1 MINLIVYKTFM
12 KPFIPTRTRFLSMN
26 TAACAL
32 ALTGAVLLPTQSAHA
47 QSIGV
52 QLNGGT
58 VNFSEAAPV
67 NIGGSVFVP
76 MRGVFEAMN
85 ASVRYQ
91 ASTRTIIAARDNRE
105 IQLTIGSTAAYI
117 NGTPINL
124 SQPARVI
131 NGSTFVPLR
140 FVADAL
146 GANVRWESASRT
158 VIIQDDALNNGD
170 RATIAVGENTTIGNV
185 PTTGIGTT
193 PNPINPNPV
202 TPTVPTNGTT
212 AAEGI
217 TAVFERVDTAP
228 PASMVLTVN
237 GQNKRYDMAANVDVY
252 TQVGNGTTFGPLV
265 PIDPANLRPGE
276 DVQVVLNEGMITR
289 VTAKRVVRAGR
300 VLSSNGNR
308 IVLTDG
314 TQLNIGARLRYTN
327 PQGENTTEAA
337 LAPNETVALF
347 VRQNTGA
354 IYGVSAT
361 PADVAAANN
370 LGVTATIPGNTNTNT
385 STIVN
390 PGAATMGAITMVKH
404 SAATPLTTNGVINVE
419 VRGTP
424 GLRGTFSLSQKL
436 SELPLAEGPAGLYRG
451 TYTVRTGDDVLN
463 SFVTARLV
471 GTANG
476 ANVDETQQSEAP
488 LTIDTVAPRIISIE
502 PAVGSTIGETRPTL
516 IVTVDDVGGS
526 GLAKARYQLTDAAGN
541 RPIAPMTVVP
551 PNRATVVV
559 NTLAAGRVSGRVGV
573 SDAAGNELLAP
584 FSFTVQPRAGA
595 ITSVTQ
601 DSTRP
606 LRLNDVITVDVQAQ
620 PGGRATFDL
629 VMPNNQVVANNVP
642 MNEINGTGRYRG
654 TYNFNV
660 LPNADQVR
668 VRARFDD
675 LNGGIDTLE
684 AQTPV
689 MLANTATVNQTFSIT
704 APMQNSV
711 AGNNV
716 TVSGRGTPGALV
728 DVTVTAQGVRT
739 LFGIIGYQQFSQA
752 VDTKQ
757 VQVDAQGNWTTPAIT
772 LTAPKGIAQL
782 RYEISAVQTDFGNQK
797 SQPQTVTLNVQ

>member
-1 MINLIVYKTFM
+1 M
-12 KPFIPTRTRFLSMN
+12 KPLLTTRTRFLSVK

-32 ALTGAVLLPTQSAHA
+32 ALTGAVLLPTQSAYA
-47 QSIGV
+47 QNIGV
-52 QLNGGT
+52 QLNGNS

-67 NIGGSVFVP
+67 NISGSVLVP

-91 ASTRTIIAARDNRE
+91 AATRTIIAGRGNRE
-105 IQLTIGSTAAYI
+105 IQLSIGSATAYV
-117 NGTPINL
+117 NGSPITL
-124 SQPARVI
+124 SQPARII

-146 GANVRWESASRT
+146 GASVRWESATST
-158 VIIQDDALNNGD
+158 VIINDEAQQGGGD
-170 RATIAVGENTTIGNV
+170 MGGTTPPPMTGTSNV
-185 PTTGIGTT
+185 PTTGIGNT
-193 PNPINPNPV
+193 PNPV
-202 TPTVPTNGTT
+202 TPIPNPPTTVPATGTT

-228 PASMVLTVN
+228 PASMVLLVG

-265 PIDPANLRPGE
+265 PIDPTNLRPGE

-300 VLSSNGNR
+300 VLSSTGNR

-314 TQLNIGARLRYTN
+314 TQLNIGPRLRFTN

-337 LAPNETVALF
+337 LAPNSTVALF

-370 LGVTATIPGNTNTNT
+370 LGVTATVPGNANIGT
-385 STIVN
+385 STITN

-404 SAATPLTTNGVINVE
+404 SAAAPLTINGVINVE

-424 GLRGTFSLSQKL
+424 GLRGTFSLSQRL
-436 SELPLAEGPAGLYRG
+436 SDLPLTEGPAGLYRG

-488 LTIDTVAPRIISIE
+488 LTIDTVAPRIVSIE
-502 PAVGSTIGETRPTL
+502 PAANSTVGETRPTI

-526 GLAKARYQLTDAAGN
+526 GLAKARYELTDAAGK

-584 FSFTVQPRAGA
+584 FAFTVQPRAGA
-595 ITSVTQ
+595 INSVTQ

-629 VMPNNQVVANNVP
+629 VTPNNQVVANNVP

-675 LNGGIDTLE
+675 LNGGIDTLD

-689 MLANTATVNQTFSIT
+689 MLSNVALTNQAFSIT
-704 APMQNSV
+704 APAQNSA

-772 LTAPKGIAQL
+772 LTAPRGIAQL
-782 RYEISAVQTDFGNQK
+782 RYEISAVQTDVGNQK
-797 SQPQTVTLNVQ
+797 SQPQTVTLTAQ

>member
-1 MINLIVYKTFM
+1 M
-12 KPFIPTRTRFLSMN
+12 KPLITSRNRFISVKA
-26 TAACAL
+26 AACAL
-32 ALTGAVLLPTQSAHA
+32 VLSGAVFLPSQTAHA
-47 QSIGV
+47 QDIGV
-52 QLNGGT
+52 QLNGSS

-67 NIGGSVFVP
+67 NISGSVLVP

-91 ASTRTIIAARDNRE
+91 AATRTIVAGRGNRE
-105 IQLTIGSTAAYI
+105 IQLSIGSATAYV
-117 NGTPINL
+117 NGSPISL

-146 GANVRWESASRT
+146 GASVRWESATKT
-158 VIIQDDALNNGD
+158 VIINDDTLQSGGNTGGSMTPPGTG
-170 RATIAVGENTTIGNV
+170 TI
-185 PTTGIGTT
+185 PTTGIGT
-193 PNPINPNPV
+193 NPNPGNIS
-202 TPTVPTNGTT
+202 TPPTTSVPATGTT
-212 AAEGI
+212 SAEGI

-252 TQVGNGTTFGPLV
+252 SQVGNGTTFGALV
-265 PIDPANLRPGE
+265 PIDPSNLRPGE

-300 VLSSNGNR
+300 VLSSTGNR

-314 TQLNIGARLRYTN
+314 TQLNIGPRLRYTN
-327 PQGENTTEAA
+327 PQGDNATEATLPA
-337 LAPNETVALF
+337 NSNVALF

-361 PADVAAANN
+361 PADVAAATNFGVSGTTGTTNN
-370 LGVTATIPGNTNTNT
+370 NTGT
-385 STIVN
+385 SSIGN

-404 SAATPLTTNGVINVE
+404 SAAAPLSSGGVINVE

-424 GLRGTFSLSQKL
+424 NLTGTFDLSSRL
-436 SELPLAEGPAGLYRG
+436 RSFPLAENPAGVYRG

-488 LTIDTVAPRIISIE
+488 LTIDTVAPRIVSIE
-502 PAVGSTIGETRPTL
+502 PANNSTVGETRPTI

-526 GLAKARYQLTDAAGN
+526 GLAKARYELTDAAGK

-559 NTLAAGRVSGRVGV
+559 EPLTGRVSGRVGV
-573 SDAAGNELLAP
+573 SDAAGNERLEN
-584 FSFTVQPRAGA
+584 FTFTVQPRLGA

-606 LRLNDVITVDVQAQ
+606 LRLNDIITVDVQAQ

-629 VMPNNQVVANNVP
+629 VSPNNQVVANNVP
-642 MNEINGTGRYRG
+642 MTEINGTGRYRG

-668 VRARFDD
+668 VRARFDN
-675 LNGGIDTLE
+675 LNGVVDTLE

-689 MLANTATVNQTFSIT
+689 MLANVATTNQAFSIREP
-704 APMQNSV
+704 AQNAV
-711 AGNNV
+711 AGNTV
-716 TVSGRGTPGALV
+716 TVSGRGTPRALV

-757 VQVDAQGNWTTPAIT
+757 VQVDANGNWVTPAIT
-772 LTAPKGIAQL
+772 LTAPRGIAQL
-782 RYEISAVQTDFGNQK
+782 RYEISAVQTDIGNQK
-797 SQPQTVTLNVQ
+797 SQPQTVTLTTQ